1 MNKQEVI
8 SKLKSAIP
16 KNNIDDYQRGEA
28 AGLNF
33 ALLLLAELDETVRP
47 PEPKPLEPEK
57 PVVPQF
63 VADLYESIK
72 DDFENKVYELCLQ
85 YKHRG
90 DELPQGVAWW
100 FGDSRNKPIETLVM
114 MHKFGYEV
122 EKEKLYTVEIPNPN
136 GGEYSRV
143 FLGKYSCGKVGLH
156 CWTSYKQINFDDS
169 WKKDKIAQLT
179 ESEIKKDFA
188 WAWEFAEEVEE

>member
-33 ALLLLAELDETVRP
+33 ALLLLAELYES
-47 PEPKPLEPEK
+47 EK
-57 PVVPQF
+57 PVVPQY
-63 VADLYESIK
+63 VADFYESIK

-122 EKEKLYTVEIPNPN
+122 KKEKLYTVEIPNPN
-136 GGEYSRV
+136 SAGGKLVLSKLSKQQSTGRLILEMLNSDINKP
-143 FLGKYSCGKVGLH
+143 KYLH
-156 CWTSYKQINFDDS
+156 
-169 WKKDKIAQLT
+169 LT
-179 ESEIKKDFA
+179 EDEIKKDFG
-188 WAWEFAEEVEE
+188 WLWQFAEEVEE

>member
-1 MNKQEVI
+1 MNKQEVV

-33 ALLLLAELDETVRP
+33 ALLLLAELDE
-47 PEPKPLEPEK
+47 PEK

-72 DDFENKVYELCLQ
+72 DDFEYKVYELCLQ

-122 EKEKLYTVEIPNPN
+122 QKEKLYTVEIPNPN
-136 GGEYSRV
+136 SAGGKLVLSKQQSTGRLILEMLNSDINKP
-143 FLGKYSCGKVGLH
+143 KYLH
-156 CWTSYKQINFDDS
+156 
-169 WKKDKIAQLT
+169 LT
-179 ESEIKKDFA
+179 EDEIKKDFG
-188 WAWEFAEEVEE
+188 WAWQFAKEVEE

>member
-8 SKLKSAIP
+8 SKLESAIP

-33 ALLLLAELDETVRP
+33 ALLLLAELDE
-47 PEPKPLEPEK
+47 PEK

-72 DDFENKVYELCLQ
+72 DDFEYKVYELCLQ

-122 EKEKLYTVEIPNPN
+122 QKEKLYE
-136 GGEYSRV
+136 V
-143 FLGKYSCGKVGLH
+143 FLKRNG
-156 CWTSYKQINFDDS
+156 
-169 WKKDKIAQLT
+169 AQLGVCVPHGEDKT
-179 ESEIKKDFA
+179 QFTKVELQEYDFDNLDVY
-188 WAWEFAEEVEE
+188 EVEEVEE

>member
-33 ALLLLAELDETVRP
+33 ALLLLAELDDPVRP
-47 PEPKPLEPEK
+47 PEPKPLELEK

-63 VADLYESIK
+63 VADFYESIK
-72 DDFENKVYELCLQ
+72 DDFEYKVYELCLQ
-85 YKHRG
+85 YKHGG

-100 FGDSRNKPIETLVM
+100 FGDSRNKPIVTLVKM
-114 MHKFGYEV
+114 KLFGYEV
-122 EKEKLYTVEIPNPN
+122 KKEKLYTVEIPNPN
-136 GGEYSRV
+136 SAGGKLVLSKQQSTGRLILEMLNSDINKS
-143 FLGKYSCGKVGLH
+143 KYLH
-156 CWTSYKQINFDDS
+156 
-169 WKKDKIAQLT
+169 LT
-179 ESEIKKDFA
+179 EDEIKKDFG
-188 WAWEFAEEVEE
+188 WAWQFAEEVEE

>member
-1 MNKQEVI
+1 MDKQEVI

-33 ALLLLAELDETVRP
+33 ALLLLAELDEPVRP
-47 PEPKPLEPEK
+47 PEPKPLEPGK

-63 VADLYESIK
+63 VADFYESIK
-72 DDFENKVYELCLQ
+72 DDFEYKVYELCLQ

-136 GGEYSRV
+136 SAGGKLVLSKQQSTGRLILEMLNSDINKP
-143 FLGKYSCGKVGLH
+143 KYLH
-156 CWTSYKQINFDDS
+156 
-169 WKKDKIAQLT
+169 LT
-179 ESEIKKDFA
+179 EDEIKKDFG
-188 WAWEFAEEVEE
+188 WAWQFAEEAEEC

>member
-1 MNKQEVI
+1 MNKEEVI

-33 ALLLLAELDETVRP
+33 ALLLLAELDEPVRP
-47 PEPKPLEPEK
+47 PKPKPLEPEK
-57 PVVPQF
+57 SIVPQF
-63 VADLYESIK
+63 AADFYESIK

-85 YKHRG
+85 YKYGG
-90 DELPQGVAWW
+90 DELPQGVSWW

-122 EKEKLYTVEIPNPN
+122 EKEKLYLASFRDTHQYLGWNEKLGEWFMSCSPFTSGVEQTQETWEGVGIWNNPA
-136 GGEYSRV
+136 
-143 FLGKYSCGKVGLH
+143 F
-156 CWTSYKQINFDDS
+156 
-169 WKKDKIAQLT
+169 
-179 ESEIKKDFA
+179 EIK
-188 WAWEFAEEVEE
+188 EV